1 MRRAA
6 TDGTGDPEEPAGVES
21 TTRERIR
28 VLHVLPAPN
37 GTTQYVDHMIG
48 AAPPETAVLTFSWP
62 RALLG
67 AYDVLHV
74 HWPELLVRQRTP
86 VGRFIK
92 VALAYTLLLRL
103 ELTETPVVRT
113 VHDVAPQESGDR
125 LAKSFLDRL
134 DRRTA
139 LWIRLDATTPLPPGV
154 RAATIPHGHYR
165 SVFPPDP
172 RTRAEP
178 GRLLLFGR
186 IRRNKGI
193 ERLLDVFRAVN
204 DPVMRL
210 TVVGRCQD
218 VALADHIEA
227 VAAADDRIEA
237 RLESVP
243 DDVLARAVRR
253 AELVVL
259 PYQDTYDVGAALL
272 ALSLDR
278 PVLVTRSAAADALA
292 HEVGEGWVF
301 MFDRVLQP
309 ADLLRATAVARMTR
323 ERGTRPHLDE
333 RDWERVG
340 RRHAEVYR
348 KVVPHL
354 VGRRQ

>member
-1 MRRAA
+1 MVRRAGRG
-6 TDGTGDPEEPAGVES
+6 GTGGPEGPAGVEP
-21 TTRERIR
+21 TARARIR

-48 AAPPETAVLTFSWP
+48 AAPPEIAIRTFSWP
-62 RALLG
+62 RAVFG

-74 HWPELLVRQRTP
+74 HWPELLVRERTP
-86 VGRFIK
+86 VGRVIK
-92 VALAYTLLLRL
+92 AALAYTLLLRL

-113 VHDVAPQESGDR
+113 VHDVAPHASGDR
-125 LAKSFLDRL
+125 LARSFLERL

-139 LWIRLDATTPLPPGV
+139 LWIRLNPTTPLPPGV

-165 SVFPPDP
+165 SVFPPDAG
-172 RTRAEP
+172 TRAEP
-178 GRLLLFGR
+178 GRLFLFGL
-186 IRRNKGI
+186 IRRNKGV

-210 TVVGRCQD
+210 TVVGRSQD
-218 VALADHIEA
+218 AALADHIEA
-227 VAAADDRIEA
+227 VARADHRIEA
-237 RLESVP
+237 RLEIVP
-243 DDVLARAVRR
+243 DDVLAREVRR

-259 PYQDTYDVGAALL
+259 PYQDMHNSGAALL

-278 PVLVTRSAAADALA
+278 PVLVPRSAATDALA
-292 HEVGEGWVF
+292 REVGEGWVL
-301 MFDRVLQP
+301 MFDSVLQP

-354 VGRRQ
+354 VGP

>member
-1 MRRAA
+1 MGRA
-6 TDGTGDPEEPAGVES
+6 TGPDEPAGAEPPA
-21 TTRERIR
+21 RQRIR

-48 AAPPETAVLTFSWP
+48 AAPPGTAVLTFSWP
-62 RALLG
+62 RAVFG

-86 VGRFIK
+86 VGRLIK

-113 VHDVAPQESGDR
+113 VHDVAPDEQGHR
-125 LAKSFLDRL
+125 LAKSFLDTL

-139 LWIRLDATTPLPPGV
+139 LWIRLDPTTQLPPGV
-154 RAATIPHGHYR
+154 RSMTIPHGHYR

-172 RTRAEP
+172 RIRPEA
-178 GRLLLFGR
+178 GRLFLFGL
-186 IRRNKGI
+186 IRRSKGV

-210 TVVGRCQD
+210 TIVGRSSD
-218 VALADHIEA
+218 LRLTDRIEA

-237 RLESVP
+237 RLGSVP
-243 DDVLARAVRR
+243 DDVLATEVRR

-259 PYQDTYDVGAALL
+259 PYPDMHSSGAALL

-278 PVLVTRSAAADALA
+278 PVLVPRSAATDALA
-292 HEVGEGWVF
+292 REVGDGWVF
-301 MFDRVLQP
+301 MFDSVLQP
-309 ADLLRATAVARMTR
+309 ADLLRAVAVARMTR
-323 ERGTRPHLDE
+323 ERGTRPYLDE

-340 RRHAEVYR
+340 RRHAEAYR
-348 KVVPHL
+348 KVVPRL
-354 VGRRQ
+354 AGGAVGS

>member
-1 MRRAA
+1 MVRR
-6 TDGTGDPEEPAGVES
+6 TSGTGKTADPDGPAGVEP
-21 TTRERIR
+21 TARERIR

-48 AAPPETAVLTFSWP
+48 AAPPGTVILTFSWP
-62 RALLG
+62 RAVFG

-86 VGRFIK
+86 ARRFVK

-113 VHDVAPQESGDR
+113 AHDVAPHEPGSR
-125 LAKSFLDRL
+125 LAKAFLDTL

-139 LWIRLDATTPLPPGV
+139 LWIRLTPTTPLPEGV
-154 RAATIPHGHYR
+154 RSTTIPHGHYR

-172 RTRAEP
+172 GIRPEP
-178 GRLLLFGR
+178 GRLLLFGL
-186 IRRNKGI
+186 IRRNTGI

-210 TVVGRCQD
+210 TIVGRSQD
-218 VALADHIEA
+218 KALADHIKA
-227 VAAADDRIEA
+227 VAAADGRIEA
-237 RLESVP
+237 RLTSVP
-243 DDVLARAVRR
+243 DEVLAREVRR

-259 PYQDTYDVGAALL
+259 PDQDLDDSGAALL

-278 PVLVTRSAAADALA
+278 PVLVPRGAATDALA
-292 HEVGEGWVF
+292 REVGEGWVF
-301 MFDRVLQP
+301 MFDGVLQP
-309 ADLLRATAVARMTR
+309 ADLLRAAAVARMTR
-323 ERGTRPHLDE
+323 ERTTRPALDG

-340 RRHAEVYR
+340 RRHAEAYR

-354 VGRRQ
+354 VGR

>member
-1 MRRAA
+1 MVRLARGVGGAA
-6 TDGTGDPEEPAGVES
+6 DPEGPAGVGS
-21 TTRERIR
+21 TARERIR
-28 VLHVLPAPN
+28 VLHVLPAPD

-48 AAPPETAVLTFSWP
+48 AAPPEIAILTFSWP
-62 RALLG
+62 RAVFG

-113 VHDVAPQESGDR
+113 AHDVAPHESGDR
-125 LAKSFLDRL
+125 LVKSLLDTL

-139 LWIRLDATTPLPPGV
+139 LWIRLNPTTPLPPGV
-154 RAATIPHGHYR
+154 RNVTIPHGHYR

-172 RTRAEP
+172 STRPEP
-178 GRLLLFGR
+178 GRLFLFGLT
-186 IRRNKGI
+186 RRHKGI

-210 TVVGRCQD
+210 AIAGTSQD
-218 VALADHIEA
+218 AVLADHIEG

-243 DDVLARAVRR
+243 DAVLAREVRR

-259 PYQDTYDVGAALL
+259 PYQEMHISGAALL

-278 PVLVTRSAAADALA
+278 PVLVPRSAATDALA
-292 HEVGEGWVF
+292 RDVGEGWVI
-301 MFDRVLQP
+301 MFDNVLQP
-309 ADLLRATAVARMTR
+309 ADLLRAIAVARMTR

-340 RRHAEVYR
+340 LRHAEAYR

-354 VGRRQ
+354 VGR